1 MILKIRPYINKKIML
16 TLYYS
21 LIYPHLIY
29 ANEVWGNTFENQIN
43 RIVVLQ
49 KRIVRIICNEDR
61 RLDNYALP
69 DSNPLFRNLK
79 ILKVKDIFKS
89 KILDFIFNCL
99 TNQISNFSNWFYF
112 LQDVQNRITRA
123 NANKNL
129 YIPHIRTVRYGGKSL
144 KVTGP
149 KIWNELPLHIKDS
162 KSYYSFKN
170 KVKNY
175 LLQ

>member
-1 MILKIRPYINKKIML
+1 ML

-21 LIYPHLIY
+21 LFYPHLIY

-61 RLDNYALP
+61 RPDNYSLA
-69 DSNPLFRNLK
+69 DSDPLFGNLK

-89 KILDFIFNCL
+89 KILHFVFNCL
-99 TNQISNFSNWFYF
+99 TNQYTNFSNWFHY
-112 LQDVQNRITRA
+112 LQDVHNRNTRS
-123 NANKNL
+123 NVNKNL
-129 YIPHIRTVRYGGKSL
+129 YIPHIRTVRYGEKSI
-144 KVTGP
+144 KVTGA
-149 KIWNELPLHIKDS
+149 KIWNELPLHIKDA

-170 KVKNY
+170 EYKNY